1 MRVSMK
7 VASVL
12 AAGALALSACGDAPE
27 ESGDETSKGTSA
39 ESAESGDATGDESA
53 ESGEGESGESGE
65 GESGDAVAG
74 EVDTDYKACMVSDQ
88 GGFDDQSF
96 NQTSFAG
103 LERAK
108 EELGVQIAQVES
120 SSEADFTPNVD
131 SLVNQQNCNMIIG
144 VGFMLEDAIQE
155 AAKQHSDIDFAL
167 VDAALA
173 DGDTPTTA
181 ENVRPLLFN
190 TAEAAFLGGYLA
202 AGMSETGKVA
212 TFGGV
217 QLPSVAVFMDGYA
230 DGVKHYNEAKD
241 ADVQVL
247 GWNKESQ
254 EGAFSGDFENIGQ
267 GKTLTEQFLAQD
279 VDVVMPVAGP
289 VGAGAA
295 QAVEGKDGAK
305 LIWVDT
311 DGYESTEYG
320 DIIMSS
326 VVKKMDEAVFTAV
339 QQGATGSFD
348 NTPYVGT
355 VENEGVG
362 LAPYHDFDGEVSD
375 ELKKEI
381 EDLRGQIA
389 SGDLKVESENT
400 PK

>member
-12 AAGALALSACGDAPE
+12 AAGALTLSACGDAPE
-27 ESGDETSKGTSA
+27 EESGGSNGGETSAQFG
-39 ESAESGDATGDESA
+39 G
-53 ESGEGESGESGE
+53 SGEESGESGASGS
-65 GESGDAVAG
+65 GESSQAAGG
-74 EVDTDYKACMVSDQ
+74 EVDKNYKACMVSDQ

-96 NQTSFAG
+96 NQTSYAG
-103 LERAK
+103 LERAEK
-108 EELGVQIAQVES
+108 ELGVQIATVES
-120 SSEADFTPNVD
+120 SSPADFDPNVD
-131 SLVNQQNCNMIIG
+131 SLINQQNCNLVIG
-144 VGFMLEDAIQE
+144 VGFMLEDAIQS
-155 AAKQHSDIDFAL
+155 AAEQHSDIDFAL

-173 DGDTPTTA
+173 DGDEPTTA

-202 AGMSETGKVA
+202 AGVSETGKVA

-217 QLPSVAVFMDGYA
+217 QIPSVAVFMDGFA

-241 ADVQVL
+241 GDVQVL

-254 EGAFSGDFENIGQ
+254 DGAFSGDFENIGQ

-320 DIIMSS
+320 EIIVSS
-326 VVKKMDEAVFTAV
+326 VVKKMDEAVFNAV
-339 QQGATGSFD
+339 QQGASGSFD

-362 LAPYHDFDGEVSD
+362 LAPFHDFEGEISD
-375 ELKKEI
+375 ELKSELD
-381 EDLRGQIA
+381 DLRGQIA
-389 SGDLKVESENT
+389 SGDLTVESENT